1 MKVMNKFK
9 SSHVRA
15 QGLVEYAILIALIS
29 LIVIAG
35 LALFGGSIK
44 GGLIKVCAAM
54 GIDNCQTAN
63 ADPIVVDSTP
73 TLSIPMTSTS
83 VPIPTATPKLSEPDP
98 TRGPAVIFTV
108 TPTTAAALKPLRIK
122 VVAGGKGSAEGIQ
135 VAAYDSAGRYVTDGI
150 TDNKGNLTLS
160 VPDGSYTVSTFYDGV
175 WQKAGPFS
183 PGSKENVIHR

>member
-1 MKVMNKFK
+1 MNKFK